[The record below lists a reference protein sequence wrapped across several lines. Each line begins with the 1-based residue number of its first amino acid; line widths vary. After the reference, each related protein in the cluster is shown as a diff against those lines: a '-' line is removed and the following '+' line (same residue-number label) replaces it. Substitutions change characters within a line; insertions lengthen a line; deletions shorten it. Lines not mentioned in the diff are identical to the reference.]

1 MKELKNIFKDR
12 VKLEVPMERYTSY
25 RIGGKCRAMVF
36 PENIQEISSVVFF
49 CLKNRISYFTI
60 GKGTNLLVSDKGF
73 DGVVINLSKA
83 FNRFEIVDRA
93 SKNFIRVFSQGGANL
108 PVMIRR
114 FGKEGIGSLEFACGI
129 PGTVGGSIKGN
140 AGSFGM
146 SISERLE
153 KLQVIDSEG
162 EIREIPKNNI
172 SFEYR
177 SCNIPDNYII
187 AGAWFKLQKRDK
199 KIFDKL
205 VAKYQLMRKKAQP
218 SISFTAGS
226 VFKNPPG
233 YSAGKLID
241 MAGLK
246 GKKCGE
252 AYVSAKHSNFI
263 ISTGRAKAMD
273 VYKLICEI
281 KEKVWEKFRVKLE
294 LEIVLVGEGF
304 K

>member
-1 MKELKNIFKDR
+1 MKELKKIFKDR
-12 VKLEVPMERYTSY
+12 IEFEVPMNRYTSY

-36 PENIQEISSVVFF
+36 PKKIQEISSAVSF
-49 CLKNRISYFTI
+49 CLKNKIFYFTI
-60 GKGTNLLVSDKGF
+60 GKGTNLLVSDRGF
-73 DGVVINLSKA
+73 DGVVINLTKT
-83 FNRFEIVDRA
+83 FNRFEVVDSVA
-93 SKNFIRVFSQGGANL
+93 KNFSRVFSQGGANL
-108 PVMIRR
+108 PLMIRR
-114 FGKEGIGSLEFACGI
+114 LGKEGIGSLEFACGI

-146 SISERLE
+146 CISERLE
-153 KLQVIDSEG
+153 KLQVIDFEG
-162 EIREIPKNNI
+162 EIREIPKKEI
-172 SFEYR
+172 FFEYR

-187 AGAWFKLQKRDK
+187 TGAWFKLQKRDK
-199 KIFDKL
+199 KIFDKMM
-205 VAKYQLMRKKAQP
+205 AKYQLMRKKAQP
-218 SISFTAGS
+218 CIPFTAGS

-246 GKKCGE
+246 GKWCGE
-252 AYVSAKHSNFI
+252 AHVSAKHANFI
-263 ISTGRAKAMD
+263 VSTGKAKAMD
-273 VYKLICEI
+273 VYNLICEI

>member
-1 MKELKNIFKDR
+1 MKELKSIFKDR
-12 VKLEVPMERYTSY
+12 IRFEVPMDRYTSY

-36 PENIQEISSVVFF
+36 PENIQEISSAVFF
-49 CLKNRISYFTI
+49 CVKNRISYFTI
-60 GKGTNLLVSDKGF
+60 GKGTNLLVSDRGF
-73 DGVVINLSKA
+73 DGMVINLSKA
-83 FNRFEIVDRA
+83 FNRFGVVNRA
-93 SKNFIRVFSQGGANL
+93 AKNYVRVFSQGGANL

-114 FGKEGIGSLEFACGI
+114 LGKEGIGSLEFACGI

-153 KLQVIDSEG
+153 KLQVTDSEG
-162 EIREIPKNNI
+162 EIREIPKKEI

-177 SCNIPDNYII
+177 RCSVPDSYII
-187 AGAWFKLQKRDK
+187 TGAWFKLQKRDK

-218 SISFTAGS
+218 SVSFTAGS

-241 MAGLK
+241 MAGLR
-246 GKKCGE
+246 GKKCGD
-252 AYVSAKHSNFI
+252 AHVSAKHANFI
-263 ISTGRAKAMD
+263 VSTGRAKAMD
-273 VYKLICEI
+273 VYRLICEI
-281 KEKVWEKFRVKLE
+281 KEKVWEKFMVKLE